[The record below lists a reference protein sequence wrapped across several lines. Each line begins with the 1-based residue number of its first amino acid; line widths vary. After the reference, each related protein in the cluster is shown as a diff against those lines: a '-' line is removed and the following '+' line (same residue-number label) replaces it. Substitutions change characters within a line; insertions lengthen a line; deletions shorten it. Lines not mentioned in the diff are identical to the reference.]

1 VYATVAGSVSVAALF
16 MAGYIPGIAW
26 GISLMFIAGYM
37 AKKRGYVSTFSV
49 TPKEAIKVLWDALPS
64 LLLIIIVIGGI
75 LKGVFTATEGSAIAV
90 GYALILS
97 LCYRSL
103 KIKDL
108 PSIILS
114 SCKTTCIVIFMIGVS
129 SIMSWVMAY
138 TMIPTAIANAML
150 SLSSN
155 KYVILLL
162 MNVILL
168 VVGTFMDPTPAVL
181 IFTPIFLPICQS
193 FGMDPVQFGIMIVF
207 NLCIGTITPPVGV
220 ILFTGCKVVGISIEG
235 VIKTLLP
242 FFAAIAVVLLLVT
255 YVPAMSMWI
264 PSMLGLVK

>member
-1 VYATVAGSVSVAALF
+1 
-16 MAGYIPGIAW
+16 
-26 GISLMFIAGYM
+26 MFIAGYM
-37 AKKRGYVSTFSV
+37 DKKRGYVSTFSV
-49 TPKEAIKVLWDALPS
+49 TPKEALKVLWGCPAQPALNYHCNRRYS
-64 LLLIIIVIGGI
+64 ERRVYCHGRFCHCGG
-75 LKGVFTATEGSAIAV
+75 LCPD
-90 GYALILS
+90 LS